1 MPELVYLNGEY
12 LGFDEAKVSV
22 EDRGFQ
28 FGDGVY
34 EVVRCYGGRPFS
46 LASHLERLYR
56 SATAIDLEIPHS
68 LEELLVLAN
77 GVIEK
82 SGLAEGELYMQV
94 SRGASPRQHYFP
106 VGAAPTLVISIR
118 QVRLVPGEYRVK
130 GIGAITVPDDRWGR
144 CHIKSVNLL
153 PNVLAKEKARRSG
166 AQEAVFVRA
175 DGLVS
180 EGSSS
185 NVFAVVAGVLITP
198 PADHHILAG
207 ITRGHFLDLARREG
221 VQVREEELPLDTLL
235 RAEEVFITST
245 VMEMLPIVR
254 LDGRQVGDGIPGP
267 VSDRLYRLY
276 RERYREETD
285 PNEDKR

>member
-46 LASHLERLYR
+46 LEPHLERLYR
-56 SATAIDLEIPHS
+56 SAAAIDLEIPHS
-68 LEELLVLAN
+68 LEELLALAN
-77 GVIEK
+77 GMIEK

-118 QVRLVPGEYRVK
+118 QVRLVPGEYRIK

-153 PNVLAKEKARRSG
+153 PNVLAKEKAKKSG
-166 AQEAVFVRA
+166 VQEAVFVRK

-185 NVFAVVAGVLITP
+185 NIFAVVAGTLITP

-207 ITRGHFLDLARREG
+207 ITREHFLDIARREG
-221 VQVREEELPLDTLL
+221 VKVREEELPLDTLL

-254 LDGRQVGDGIPGP
+254 LDGTQVGAGSPGP
-267 VSDRLYRLY
+267 VSGRLYRSY
-276 RERYREETD
+276 RERIQQETGFTG
-285 PNEDKR
+285 ER